1 MSSIAEIV
9 RVWYNHFVMDSNTKN
24 YEVAYLLPPSMTD
37 EEALA
42 QAGKLSVLIE
52 ADGGTIQ
59 HLKTPQKRKLSYAV
73 KKQTNAYFGWTVV
86 GIAPSVVMSLN
97 KKINAM
103 PEVLRAMIVEH
114 EVETRQPYIR
124 PLTPHTGGASVR
136 KAIPR
141 EEQKPEEK
149 LDLEALDKRL
159 EEILGK

>member
-1 MSSIAEIV
+1 MKFESK
-9 RVWYNHFVMDSNTKN
+9 T
-24 YEVAYLLPPSMTD
+24 YEVAYLLSPSMTD

-42 QAGKLSVLIE
+42 IAGKLSVLIE
-52 ADGGTIQ
+52 TDGGVIR
-59 HLKTPQKRKLSYAV
+59 HLETPKKRKLMYAV
-73 KKQTNAYFGWTVV
+73 KKQNSAYFAWTVA
-86 GIAPSVVMSLN
+86 GIAPSAVMSLN
-97 KKINAM
+97 KKINGV

-124 PLTPHTGGASVR
+124 PLMPRPTVGTTVP

-149 LDLEALDKRL
+149 LDFEALDKRL

>member
-1 MSSIAEIV
+1 MFA
-9 RVWYNHFVMDSNTKN
+9 
-24 YEVAYLLPPSMTD
+24 PSMTD

-42 QAGKLSVLIE
+42 HAGKLSVTIE
-52 ADGGTIQ
+52 DKGGIIR
-59 HLKTPQKRKLSYAV
+59 HLETPKKRKLSYAV
-73 KKQTNAYFGWTVV
+73 KKQTNAYFGWTVFTAIPEA
-86 GIAPSVVMSLN
+86 IAELN
-97 KKINAM
+97 KKINTM

-136 KAIPR
+136 KTIPR